1 MLGEIKKINF
11 LITKRQ
17 RLGLILL
24 AGLLFIGMLLEVLG
38 LGILLP
44 VISIILDS
52 EIIVKNDI
60 AISFSELF
68 GIESHLQF
76 VFSFLMI
83 IVLIYLIKSVFLIY
97 ITYKQHRFLNNI
109 TTHIKNKLFSKYLK
123 APYSFH
129 LATNS
134 SFLIKNIQLEV
145 DYFQIYCL
153 ALITIFIEGG
163 LVFSVIATLIYI
175 EPLGAISIG
184 LFFGVLSF
192 LFFSSFKTRLKKWGI
207 YREHLDEKISKIA
220 IESFSIV
227 KDLKV
232 LGRENFFIK
241 IFSETNY
248 VKSRLSA
255 NHSTIIQLP
264 RFFLELVSIV
274 GLVAFIF
281 LMLFKGENPNSL
293 ITTLGVFIAATF
305 RAIPSLNRILGAF
318 QNLKFYNKSIELLY
332 NEMQIED
339 PLNED
344 ETLEFKFENEIIF
357 ENIDFKYSAQSDYI
371 FKSLNLKIKKGET
384 IGLIGSSGSGKSTF
398 VDILIGLLTPS
409 SGNILV
415 DGKIINKS
423 ISSWQ
428 KKIGYIS
435 QDIHLIDDS
444 IINNISLGIEEH
456 EINLERINSVINSA
470 QLESF
475 INKLPKGIETHVGDK
490 GVQISGGQKQRIGL
504 ARALYHNPEILILDE
519 ATSSLDNETET
530 EVMKAIELL
539 SENKTIIII
548 AHRYSTLSFC
558 DRTFELINSN
568 FKEVKS

>member
-68 GIESHLQF
+68 GIESHFQF
-76 VFSFLMI
+76 LFSFLMI

-248 VKSRLSA
+248 VKSGLSS

-423 ISSWQ
+423 IISWQ